1 MKDSVEWIETLNK
14 ITGLAQSGLYYSKDV
29 YDKERYKQLLEYVRT
44 LAELKEIDTTDF
56 IPKILQY
63 VGYATP
69 KIDVRAVVFKENKIL
84 LAKEVEDGLWSIP
97 GGWADAGFSA
107 AENAEKEV
115 FEETGI
121 KVKVTKLLA
130 LTDRRKHPHP
140 PMFLHVY
147 KAFFWCE
154 ILGGELTPSIETS
167 EVGFFGRDEL
177 PPISTARVTEDQ
189 VFYQDGEP
197 QDFEKEWL
205 NTSIGYEHEYKEGE
219 SYNRS

>member
-1 MKDSVEWIETLNK
+1 MKDSVEWIETLNQ

-29 YDKERYKQLLEYVRT
+29 YDKERYEQLLEHVKT
-44 LAELKEIDTTDF
+44 LIELKEIDTKDF
-56 IPKILQY
+56 IPNILQD

-69 KIDVRAVVFKENKIL
+69 KVDVRAVVFKEKKIL
-84 LAKEVEDGLWSIP
+84 LAKETQDGLWSIP
-97 GGWADAGFSA
+97 GGWADVGFSA

-115 FEETGI
+115 LEETGLE
-121 KVKVTKLLA
+121 VKAVKLLA

-154 ILGGELTPSIETS
+154 IVGGELAPSIETP

-189 VFYQDGEP
+189 IQQFFDYLEELP
-197 QDFEKEWL
+197 EK
-205 NTSIGYEHEYKEGE
+205 TYFD
-219 SYNRS
+219 